1 VTANWASDGT
11 LNIRPDRT
19 VSLDDVGGGGYH
31 LAFAAG
37 PDGAV
42 TFLLRD
48 AASSEDTNV
57 VLDIHEWPRHE
68 RLGPLQ
74 QRDWRRCLT
83 VLYDRP
89 RNRCR
94 RPTRHGDPCLALVGA
109 PGRACP
115 HHHDAAESR

>member
-1 VTANWASDGT
+1 MTANWASDGT